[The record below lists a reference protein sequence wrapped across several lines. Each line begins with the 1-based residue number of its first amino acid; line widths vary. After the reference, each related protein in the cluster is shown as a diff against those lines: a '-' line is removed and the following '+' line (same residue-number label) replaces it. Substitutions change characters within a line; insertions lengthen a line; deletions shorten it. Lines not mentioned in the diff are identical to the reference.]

1 MTDLSATA
9 AQGAPI
15 PTADEVRDWPYVR
28 LLAAM
33 RESNL
38 PPGGLD
44 TVRRFAVELSLGAH
58 TRVLH
63 AGCNSGFLSREL
75 ARRTGC
81 TALGID
87 ISPDMA
93 AAANARAESEGLG
106 RLVRYEARDMR
117 DTGLPAESFD
127 VVLSGGALA
136 FVIDQPRA
144 VEEWLRLVKP
154 NGLVAN
160 SELWYH
166 AEPPQKLLDK
176 VSELIGVPVPRYTR
190 DHWMDLYDSPRL
202 QPWVSHDAEAGA
214 RSDTEVERYCAEMV
228 AVITREWDD
237 AARAALYERL
247 LGVFLTFNEN
257 MKFLS
262 YTFFAYRVLPANSEP
277 LLYV

>member
-1 MTDLSATA
+1 
-9 AQGAPI
+9 
-15 PTADEVRDWPYVR
+15 
-28 LLAAM
+28 M

-44 TVRRFAVELSLGAH
+44 TVRRFCVDLGLGAH

-93 AAANARAESEGLG
+93 SAANARAEAEGLSH
-106 RLVRYEARDMR
+106 LVRYENRDMR
-117 DTGLPAESFD
+117 DTGLDAESFD

-144 VEEWLRLVKP
+144 VTEWLRLVKP

-166 AEPPQKLLDK
+166 EEPPQQLLDK
-176 VSELIGVPVPRYTR
+176 VAELIGVPVPRYAR
-190 DHWMDLYDSPRL
+190 DHWLGLYDSPRL
-202 QPWVSHDAEAGA
+202 QRWSMHDAEAGA
-214 RSDTEVERYCAEMV
+214 RTAEEVEKYCAQMV
-228 AVITREWDD
+228 DHIARDWDESARD
-237 AARAALYERL
+237 ALNERL
-247 LGVFLTFNEN
+247 LDIFLTFNEN
-257 MKFLS
+257 MKYLS
-262 YTFFAYRVLPANSEP
+262 YTFFAFRVLPVGAEP
-277 LLYV
+277 LLYI